1 MQKADIVAQVAE
13 ATGTTKTVATK
24 AVDAV
29 FMAIED
35 ALKSGGD
42 VRLLGFGTFSVADR
56 PARQGKNPRTGA
68 VIEIAASKQLKFT
81 AGKALKDALNG

>member
-13 ATGTTKTVATK
+13 ATGTTKTVTAK

-29 FMAIED
+29 FIAIED

-56 PARQGKNPRTGA
+56 PARQGKNPRTGEM
-68 VIEIAASKQLKFT
+68 IEIAASKQPKFT

>member
-68 VIEIAASKQLKFT
+68 VIEIAASKQPKFT